1 MTAVTLRS
9 SRAVDP
15 ALVVILAGVSAALHV
30 GKLSPALPVLR
41 DALGVTLL
49 QAGFLLSLVQLA
61 GMTLGLAVGLAADGL
76 GLKRSMLAGLLVL
89 AVASLLGGWARDP
102 QTLLLLRAVEGFGFL
117 LVSMPAPSLI
127 RHLVSA
133 RRMSAMLGWWGAY
146 MPLGTASALLCGP
159 LVIAWAGWQ
168 VWWWGLA
175 VQTLIMALWLWR
187 VVPSDQVRAAGHVTA
202 ERHDPVSTSA
212 SSWLHRL
219 RQTLCSRGP
228 WLVALSFAMYS
239 SQWLAVIGFL
249 PTIYSQAGVAAG
261 ATAVLT
267 ALVAAVNMVGNIAS
281 GRLLT
286 RGVRPQTLLYVGF
299 GVMGL
304 GTLAAFMTWPL
315 LPGGIGAPPAL
326 RFVAVLLFSM
336 LGGMIPGT
344 LFSMAV
350 HLAPSERTVSTTV
363 GWMQQLSSLGQF
375 AGPPL
380 VAWVAA
386 GVGGWQWTWVVTGLC
401 SLVGIALA
409 TRLGRE
415 VYR

>member
-1 MTAVTLRS
+1 MSAVLMRS
-9 SRAVDP
+9 TRDVDP

-89 AVASLLGGWARDP
+89 ALASLLGGWARDP

-133 RRMSAMLGWWGAY
+133 RRMSAVLGWWGAY

-175 VQTLIMALWLWR
+175 VLTLILGLWLWR
-187 VVPSDQVRAAGHVTA
+187 VVPPDQVRAAGRAASAAATQA
-202 ERHDPVSTSA
+202 EGA
-212 SSWLHRL
+212 SSWGLRL
-219 RQTLCSRGP
+219 QQTLRSRGP

-249 PTIYSQAGVAAG
+249 PTIYAQAGLAAG
-261 ATAVLT
+261 TTAVLT

-286 RGVRPQTLLYVGF
+286 RGVRPQTLLYLGF

-315 LPGGIGAPPAL
+315 LPSGIGAPPLL

-344 LFSMAV
+344 LFSLAV

-415 VYR
+415 AYR

>member
-1 MTAVTLRS
+1 MSPVLMRS
-9 SRAVDP
+9 TRDVDP

-89 AVASLLGGWARDP
+89 ALASLLGGWARDP

-175 VQTLIMALWLWR
+175 VLTLIMGLWLWR
-187 VVPSDQVRAAGHVTA
+187 VVPPDQVRAAGRAASAAATQA
-202 ERHDPVSTSA
+202 EGA
-212 SSWLHRL
+212 SSWGLRL
-219 RQTLCSRGP
+219 QQTLRSRGP

-249 PTIYSQAGVAAG
+249 PTIYAQAGLAAG
-261 ATAVLT
+261 TTAVLT

-286 RGVRPQTLLYVGF
+286 RGVRPQTLLYLGF

-315 LPGGIGAPPAL
+315 LPSGIGAPPLL

-344 LFSMAV
+344 LFSLAV

-409 TRLGRE
+409 TWLGRE
-415 VYR
+415 AYR

>member
-1 MTAVTLRS
+1 MSAVLMRS
-9 SRAVDP
+9 TRDVDP

-61 GMTLGLAVGLAADGL
+61 GMMLGLAVGLAADGL

-89 AVASLLGGWARDP
+89 ALASLLGGWARDP

-133 RRMSAMLGWWGAY
+133 RRMSAVLGWWGAY

-175 VQTLIMALWLWR
+175 VLTLIMGLWLWR
-187 VVPSDQVRAAGHVTA
+187 VVPPDQVRAAGRAASAAATQA
-202 ERHDPVSTSA
+202 EGA
-212 SSWLHRL
+212 SSWGLRL
-219 RQTLCSRGP
+219 QQTLRSRGP

-239 SQWLAVIGFL
+239 SQLLAVIGFL
-249 PTIYSQAGVAAG
+249 PTIYAQAGVAAG
-261 ATAVLT
+261 TTAVLT

-286 RGVRPQTLLYVGF
+286 RGVRPQTLLYLGF

-315 LPGGIGAPPAL
+315 LPGGVGAPPLL

-344 LFSMAV
+344 LFSLAV

-409 TRLGRE
+409 TWLGRE
-415 VYR
+415 AYR